1 MYCKMLGESH
11 LPDLSYYAGI
21 FYFFFFFLEADLL
34 LDVYL
39 YMPVIITS
47 VSYSFYASAFRYN

>member
-1 MYCKMLGESH
+1 MLGESH
-11 LPDLSYYAGI
+11 LPDLLYYARI
-21 FYFFFFFLEADLL
+21 FYFFFFFFLEADLL

-47 VSYSFYASAFRYN
+47 VSYSFYTSAFRYN